1 MEAIILWEKCG
12 GLDIKSGGV
21 LIHGGAVLIH
31 LIMSPPSSSSLPS
44 NCIEVKTR
52 YRDVLKLN

>member
-12 GLDIKSGGV
+12 GLDIKSG
-21 LIHGGAVLIH
+21 AVLIH
-31 LIMSPPSSSSLPS
+31 LIIAPPPAPLPS

-52 YRDVLKLN
+52 YHDVLKLN

>member
-31 LIMSPPSSSSLPS
+31 LIIAPTPSLQLYWGENASSW
-44 NCIEVKTR
+44 CFEA
-52 YRDVLKLN
+52 